1 VHQPERTAPSS
12 SKPTPFRVGSVNVDP
27 PILLAPMEDVTS
39 APFRRICKRIANP
52 GLMFTEFVSSMA
64 VRHNP
69 RRALPKMRIYDDER
83 PLGIQ
88 IFGGDPD
95 VMAETARVC
104 QEMGAD
110 LVDVNMGCWVPKVCR
125 TGAGASLLKNPD
137 LAVRIVRA
145 VVMAVSVP
153 VTVKVRA
160 GWTWDLFAAPELAKR
175 FEDEGVQMITLHA
188 RFAKQ
193 GFEGHADW
201 RLVEQMRE
209 AVSVPLVGNG
219 DVREPEDALR
229 MFRETGCDGVMVG
242 RAAVSNPWRLRRIVQ
257 GTMGL
262 PVPPEPAIEERCEVA
277 LEHVRLMIAEQEQA
291 QVRKF
296 DPETLAVR
304 RMRGLL
310 PLYVKGVPGAAQIRH
325 ELTRAST
332 YAEVEATLATLLS
345 GASER
350 TPA

>member
-1 VHQPERTAPSS
+1 
-12 SKPTPFRVGSVNVDP
+12 
-27 PILLAPMEDVTS
+27 MEDVTS

-88 IFGGDPD
+88 IFGGDPE
-95 VMAETARVC
+95 VMAETARIC

-110 LVDVNMGCWVPKVCR
+110 LVDINMGCWVPKVCR
-125 TGAGASLLKNPD
+125 TGAGAALLKDPE
-137 LAVRIVRA
+137 LAVQIVRA
-145 VVMAVSVP
+145 VVKSVSVP

-160 GWTWDLFAAPELAKR
+160 GWTWGVFAAPELAKR

-201 RLVEQMRE
+201 RLIEQMRE

-262 PVPPEPAIEERCEVA
+262 PVSPEPAIEERCEVA

-296 DPETLAVR
+296 DPETLAVQ

>member
-1 VHQPERTAPSS
+1 MHQPERTAPFFP
-12 SKPTPFRVGSVNVDP
+12 KPTPFRVGPIVVDP
-27 PILLAPMEDVTS
+27 PILLAPMEDITS

-69 RRALPKMRIYDDER
+69 RRAIPKMRIYDDER

-88 IFGGDPD
+88 IFGGDPGA
-95 VMAETARVC
+95 MAEAARVC

-110 LVDVNMGCWVPKVCR
+110 IVDINMGCWVPKVCR
-125 TGAGASLLKNPD
+125 TGAGAALLKEPD

-145 VVMAVSVP
+145 VVRAVSLP

-160 GWTWDLFAAPELAKR
+160 GWTWCLFAAPELAKR
-175 FEDEGVQMITLHA
+175 FEDEGAKMITLHA

-193 GFEGHADW
+193 GFEGRADW
-201 RLVEQMRE
+201 RLIEQMRE
-209 AVSVPLVGNG
+209 ALSVPLVGNG
-219 DVREPEDALR
+219 DVRSADDALR
-229 MFRETGCDGVMVG
+229 MFQETGCDGVMVG
-242 RAAVSNPWRLRRIVQ
+242 RAAVSNPWRLRGIIE
-257 GTMGL
+257 GAMGL
-262 PVPPEPAIEERCEVA
+262 RVSPEPSIEERCAVA
-277 LEHVRLMIAEQEQA
+277 LEHVRLMIAEQEHA
-291 QVRKF
+291 QVKKF

-304 RMRGLL
+304 RLRGLL
-310 PLYVKGVPGAAQIRH
+310 HLYVKGVPGAAQIRH

-332 YAEVEATLATLLS
+332 CSEVEATLRKLLS
-345 GASER
+345 GASAR

>member
-1 VHQPERTAPSS
+1 VHQPERTAPQFL
-12 SKPTPFRVGSVNVDP
+12 KPSAFRVGSVVVDP

-69 RRALPKMRIYDDER
+69 RRALPKMRIYEDER

-88 IFGGDPD
+88 IFGGDPE
-95 VMAETARVC
+95 VMAETARTC
-104 QEMGAD
+104 EEMGAD
-110 LVDVNMGCWVPKVCR
+110 LVDINMGCWVPKVCR
-125 TGAGASLLKNPD
+125 TGAGAALLKDPD
-137 LAVRIVRA
+137 LAVKIVRA
-145 VVMAVSVP
+145 VVRAVSVP

-175 FEDEGVQMITLHA
+175 FEGEGVQMITLHA
-188 RFAKQ
+188 RFARQ
-193 GFEGHADW
+193 GFEGRADW
-201 RLVEQMRE
+201 RLIEQMRKV
-209 AVSVPLVGNG
+209 VSIPLVGNG

-242 RAAVSNPWRLRRIVQ
+242 RAAISNPWRLRRIIE
-257 GTMGL
+257 GATGL
-262 PVPPEPAIEERCEVA
+262 PLSAEPTIEERCSTA
-277 LEHVRLMIAEQEQA
+277 LEHVRLMIQEQEQ
-291 QVRKF
+291 VNKL

-304 RMRGLL
+304 RLRGLL
-310 PLYVKGVPGAAQIRH
+310 PLYVKGVPGASQIRH

-332 YAEVEATLATLLS
+332 YGDVEATLATLLS